1 MIVQTLM
8 NPQSMTLWRT
18 ETAVMDHLAFNEA
31 LPYEE

>member
-1 MIVQTLM
+1 MTARTLM
-8 NPQSMTLWRT
+8 NPQPMALRRT